1 MLSPSK
7 DLNDERTASHH
18 ALNIG
23 RSAVTWCQLRRGEI
37 LGLRRRDLDFLHGTL
52 AVTLTRTKTMAG
64 ATGIKAPKT
73 EAGKRTIA
81 IPSNI
86 VVVLKAHLDS
96 NVPSDPGSPVI
107 VGEKGGPIRP
117 QVLAKAW
124 SKARTSVGRPDLR
137 LHDLRHTGLTWWAQ
151 AGATVPEL
159 MRRGGHASH
168 AAALGYQHATED
180 RDRLIAD
187 TLAGLATAAP
197 TVNPADI
204 SRTRQ
209 AAGE

>member
-1 MLSPSK
+1 VLSPSK

-168 AAALGYQHATED
+168 AALGYQHATED